1 MLPTAFLQRMQ
12 RMLGPEYPAF
22 LRSYDR
28 PRSVGLRFNPLKG
41 ADLPQLSFGLTPVP
55 WAPHGYFYDP
65 ATRPGLHPYHEAG
78 VYYLQEPSAMAPA
91 VLLDAQPGELV
102 LDLCAAPGGKS
113 TQIAAALQGRGLL
126 VCNEINPGRA
136 KILARNIERLGI
148 TNALVLQE
156 TPQRI
161 AAAFPHCFDRVLVDA
176 PCSGEGMFRK
186 EAAASADWSEAT
198 VAHCAARQQEI
209 LDAAAVLLKAGG
221 RLVYSTCTFA
231 PVENEG
237 AIAAFCAA
245 IRILRWK
252 PPARLLGFLHRG
264 TPIGPRA
271 RTQRWRRP
279 AASGLTSC
287 PARGTLLPCC
297 AIAAT
302 RKTPGSP
309 YGLCKYRRSGVLLQM
324 SAYQTRPREYL

>member
-41 ADLPQLSFGLTPVP
+41 ADLPRLSFGLTPVP

-78 VYYLQEPSAMAPA
+78 VYHLQEPSAMAPA

-113 TQIAAALQGRGLL
+113 TQIAAALQGQGLL

-136 KILARNIERLGI
+136 KILARNIERMGI

-231 PVENEG
+231 PGGKRGGHRSVFAPPSG
-237 AIAAFCAA
+237 LCAGSPRRGCPVFCTGEPRLGRGPGPNAGED
-245 IRILRWK
+245 L
-252 PPARLLGFLHRG
+252 PPLA
-264 TPIGPRA
+264 PRA
-271 RTQRWRRP
+271 ALRGALCCRAALLRRRGKRL
-279 AASGLTSC
+279 AAGTVCASTGGLAC
-287 PARGTLLPCC
+287 FC
-297 AIAAT
+297 
-302 RKTPGSP
+302 
-309 YGLCKYRRSGVLLQM
+309 RRAPTGR
-324 SAYQTRPREYL
+324 A